1 MSDHRERLA
10 AIRDLVAT
18 FMLGLVAL
26 AGLVV
31 LCVLAFRDR
40 PIPDGIGYAIT
51 GAIAALAGLAGG
63 RRNGNGGAPQG
74 SAPPSK

>member
-1 MSDHRERLA
+1 MAL
-10 AIRDLVAT
+10 RDLVAT
-18 FMLGLVAL
+18 FLLGTIAV

-51 GAIAALAGLAGG
+51 GAIAALAGLTGS
-63 RRNGNGGAPQG
+63 RRNGHGGAPHQG
-74 SAPPSK
+74 TPPSK